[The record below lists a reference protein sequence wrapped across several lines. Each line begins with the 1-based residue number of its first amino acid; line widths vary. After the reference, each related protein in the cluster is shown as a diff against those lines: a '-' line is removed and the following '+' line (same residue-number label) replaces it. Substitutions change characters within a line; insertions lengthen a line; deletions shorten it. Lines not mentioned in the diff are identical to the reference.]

1 MTSND
6 LSFSKEDIIKY
17 RLQKSSKLLE
27 EIKFLLDNG
36 YANTAISRMYYACY
50 HAISAL
56 LFHNNIDTRTH
67 KGLRLQFNNHFVKTG
82 KISIDKA
89 RIFARIYERRQESD
103 YDDFMEFTL
112 SQAKEYN
119 SVIIDLIKIIHS
131 LIKEL

>member
-1 MTSND
+1 MTPND

-56 LFHNNIDTRTH
+56 LFHNNLDTRTH

-82 KISIDKA
+82 KISLDKA
-89 RIFARIYERRQESD
+89 KVFARIYERRQESD

-112 SQAKEYN
+112 EQAQEFYPA
-119 SVIIDLIKIIHS
+119 IIDLITTVHA
-131 LIKEL
+131 LIP

>member
-1 MTSND
+1 MTPND

-56 LFHNNIDTRTH
+56 LFLNNIDTRTH

-82 KISIDKA
+82 KISLDKA
-89 RIFARIYERRQESD
+89 KVFARIYERRQESD

-112 SQAKEYN
+112 EQAQEFYPAI
-119 SVIIDLIKIIHS
+119 VDLITTVHA
-131 LIKEL
+131 LIP